1 MLVAGAVGAAVA
13 VGTLFVYRFA
23 NIEYLAEMVEALEQ
37 LVAAAVVGESVRV
50 AEIVSLVGELV

>member
-1 MLVAGAVGAAVA
+1 M
-13 VGTLFVYRFA
+13 TLFVYRFV
-23 NIEYLAEMVEALEQ
+23 LVGKVEALEQ